1 MSNAADDPQAG
12 MWPESELPARA
23 SQPPEGDAAPPAPAR
38 FQAINRQQMVFRPVD
53 VEQLLEPDHLAR
65 AIWEMTGR
73 LDLRA
78 YRTAVRAVE
87 GRAGRAAIDP
97 RLQIALW
104 IYAYSEKV
112 SSAREIERRCSY
124 HPAYQWLTGCE
135 VINHHT
141 LSDFRVEHQAAL
153 DGLFAQRLAILSR
166 EGLITLEQVV
176 HDGTK
181 IKAAAS
187 SQSFHRETTL
197 RQHLAAAQE
206 RVRAMGDPRQEA
218 GDRQRRKARQRAA
231 KQKVERLQHALE
243 ELKKVQAAPQGRAE
257 PAERRASETD
267 AEARVMKQGDG
278 GSAPSHNVPI
288 STDAAHGIIVGA
300 SVTQDANDQQQL
312 LPAEEEIRRQNGRVP
327 GQMIVDDGY
336 TTRENVLAA
345 ADQTAWELIGTGN
358 VGAGGAEATARRLE
372 KRGVTPD
379 FYPQNFAFD
388 LATNTYTCPA
398 GQTLAYRYTKH
409 DRVGVNRKAY
419 RAQAVDCR
427 TCAFHPQ
434 CCPGAPSRTLVHTE
448 NVPAVAAY
456 LARMQTEAARAAY
469 RLRAPVAEFTNAWL
483 KAKLGLRQFCVR
495 GLKKVR
501 CEVLWACLTYNIQQW
516 FRRRWKVRLAAAVA

>member
-1 MSNAADDPQAG
+1 MSECHEPTQGALG
-12 MWPESELPARA
+12 VEGEGPERPTE
-23 SQPPEGDAAPPAPAR
+23 PPREPVAKAPAR
-38 FQAINRQQMVFRPVD
+38 FQAINRAQMVFRPVD

-78 YRTAVRAVE
+78 YTTEVRAVE

-112 SSAREIERRCSY
+112 SSAREMERRCSY

-153 DGLFAQRLAILSR
+153 DGLFAQLLATLSS

-181 IKAAAS
+181 VKAAAS
-187 SQSFHRETTL
+187 SPSFHREATL

-206 RVRAMGDPRQEA
+206 RVRAMGDPREEA
-218 GDRQRRKARQRAA
+218 SDRRTRVARQRAA
-231 KQKVERLQHALE
+231 RQKVERLQQALE
-243 ELKKVQAAPQGRAE
+243 ELKKVQAAPQARVE
-257 PAERRASETD
+257 PREQRASQTD
-267 AEARVMKQGDG
+267 PEARNMRQGDG
-278 GSAPSHNVPI
+278 GSAPSHNVQI
-288 STDAAHGIIVGA
+288 STDAAHAIIVGA
-300 SVTQDANDQQQL
+300 SVTAEANDQQQL
-312 LPAEEEIRRQNGRVP
+312 GPAVEEIQRQNGRVP
-327 GQMIVDDGY
+327 GQLIVDDGY

-345 ADQTAWELIGTGN
+345 AGQKAWELIGTGN
-358 VGAGGAEATARRLE
+358 VGAGAAEATARRLQ
-372 KRGVTPD
+372 KRGVAPE
-379 FYPQNFAFD
+379 FHPQNFSFD
-388 LATNTYTCPA
+388 VATNTYTCPA
-398 GQTLAYRYTKH
+398 GKTLAYRYTKH

-419 RAQAVDCR
+419 RARAADCGACPFR
-427 TCAFHPQ
+427 PQ
-434 CCPGAPSRTLVHTE
+434 CCPGAPSRNLVHTE

-456 LARMQTEAARAAY
+456 IARMQTDAARAAY

-495 GLKKVR
+495 SLKKVR

-516 FRRRWKVRLAAAVA
+516 FRLRWKVRPAAAVA